1 MRPPP
6 RAHSFGPTRR
16 GTDTVLTLCTQLR
29 SDVNPAIVRPPLP
42 RLLPSRADLG
52 PLSHAGRPG
61 QPRHVA
67 PWRRHVCQRQPLDFP
82 LARAF
87 TFRDLKPLLW
97 FAPPA
102 VICHRAFSTSTDPGW
117 RECVADSCARRV
129 VQRERE
135 GGRTARVERRR
146 PRIWRR
152 LGSRR
157 LVSLL
162 ACEAPRVMV
171 RSTLIARATDGA
183 AHSPPF
189 LCPWVVVPP
198 PRPHLVST
206 TTRDRRLTPPTARR
220 AAPRGKQRR

>member
-1 MRPPP
+1 M
-6 RAHSFGPTRR
+6 
-16 GTDTVLTLCTQLR
+16 QLR

-67 PWRRHVCQRQPLDFP
+67 PWRRHVRQRQPLDP
-82 LARAF
+82 ALAHPS
-87 TFRDLKPLLW
+87 RDLEPLFSSLPP
-97 FAPPA
+97 APA

-146 PRIWRR
+146 PSWRR
-152 LGSRR
+152 LDSRR
-157 LVSLL
+157 LVLL
-162 ACEAPRVMV
+162 PAREAPRVMV

-183 AHSPPF
+183 AHSPPV